1 MAFILSRLVYQPVY
15 QPGQG
20 ATQFFNQ
27 ANPEAAARL
36 NAWTLSQPGVLGS
49 DTYGL
54 TLRSQVGHI
63 MFDTM
68 EHLNAYRTA
77 AQSNADY
84 QARDAYA
91 QLHNFVVEES
101 VTS

>member
-1 MAFILSRLVYQPVY
+1 MSYILSRLVYQ
-15 QPGQG
+15 QQGQG
-20 ATQFFNQ
+20 STPFFNQ

-36 NAWTLSQPGVLGS
+36 NAWTLSQPGVQGS

-54 TLRSQVGHI
+54 TLRSQVGHV

-68 EHLNAYRTA
+68 EHLEAYRVA
-77 AQSNADY
+77 RESNADY
-84 QARDAYA
+84 QAREAYA
-91 QLHNFVVEES
+91 QQHNFVVEES

>member
-1 MAFILSRLVYQPVY
+1 MSYILSRLVYQ
-15 QPGQG
+15 QQGQG
-20 ATQFFNQ
+20 TTQFWNQ

-36 NAWTLSQPGVLGS
+36 NAWTLSQPGVQGS

-54 TLRSQVGHI
+54 TLKSQVGHV

-77 AQSNADY
+77 RDSNADA

-91 QLHNFVVEES
+91 LQHNFVIEES